1 MSLSFGGPEVSDPRI
16 VEISCLEVWR
26 EISNLM
32 DGSIDPELK
41 ARMEL
46 HFKGCKHCSAVFD
59 GVSNTVRLVGDS
71 EAFELPTGFTERL
84 QARLAAKL
92 K

>member
-1 MSLSFGGPEVSDPRI
+1 VSDSRI

-26 EISNLM
+26 EISNLI

-46 HFKGCKHCSAVFD
+46 HFEGCKHCAAVYD
-59 GVSNTVRLVGDS
+59 GANNTVRLVGDG
-71 EAFELPTGFTERL
+71 EAFELPAGFSERL
-84 QARLAAKL
+84 QARLTAKL